1 MRTLPFAYAI
11 GNLGRRPARTLLTG
25 LACALVAA
33 ALAGATAFVQGMQRG
48 FSSAADPRTAIVLS
62 TVAGRDVL
70 RSTISAATDSLV
82 AADVAG
88 IRRLGADPLVS
99 SEIHMGT
106 NLLLGGNAE
115 PAGEK
120 LAAFVR
126 GVTPMAFLV
135 HEQVSIT
142 EGRPLQSGEV
152 LVGRLVSKKLGV
164 DQAHLATG
172 KFVRFEGAEF
182 RIAGQFASP
191 GSTVESEIWA
201 PLTELRGLTKRDD
214 SSALFVSMEA
224 PENLADLAVFAQRR
238 RDLELV
244 SIPSESYYRE
254 MVAYFAPIQMLTW
267 IMTLLIGGAVLATG
281 ANTFNTAVQD
291 RMCEL
296 ATLRAVG
303 YGAGAIGWSLLQ
315 EALLLAAGGG
325 VVGVLSAKLLISGSA
340 FRIGMS
346 AFELTVGPLPVVLGF
361 CGALTIGVVGTVPA
375 IIRAMRLPV
384 AIALKDA

>member
-1 MRTLPFAYAI
+1 MSKLPMSYAI

-25 LACALVAA
+25 VACALVAA
-33 ALAGATAFVQGMQRG
+33 AIAGATAFVQGMHRG
-48 FSSAADPRTAIVLS
+48 FSSASDPRTAIVLS
-62 TVAGRDVL
+62 SVAGRDVL
-70 RSTISAATDSLV
+70 RSTVSAATDSLV

-88 IRRLGADPLVS
+88 IKRVGKDPLVS

-106 NLLLGGNAE
+106 NLLLGGSAE
-115 PAGEK
+115 PQGTK
-120 LAAFVR
+120 YAAFVR
-126 GVTPMAFLV
+126 GVTPIAFLV
-135 HEQVSIT
+135 HQQVSIT
-142 EGRPLQSGEV
+142 EGRPLQSGEI
-152 LVGRLVSKKLGV
+152 LVGRLVAKKLGV
-164 DQAHLATG
+164 DPAVLAVG
-172 KFVRFEGAEF
+172 KSVRFEGAEF
-182 RIAGQFASP
+182 KIVGQFASP

-214 SSALFVSMEA
+214 SSALFVSMEE
-224 PENLADLAVFAQRR
+224 PDNLADLAVFAQRR

-254 MVAYFAPIQMLTW
+254 MLAYFAPIQMLTW

-291 RMCEL
+291 RMREL

-315 EALLLAAGGG
+315 EAMLLAAAGG
-325 VVGVLSAKLLISGSA
+325 VTGILAAKLLISGSA

-346 AFELTVGPLPVVLGF
+346 AFEITVGPLPVVLGF
-361 CGALTIGVVGTVPA
+361 CGALAIGVIGTVPA

-384 AIALKDA
+384 AIALKEV